1 MAAGRE
7 SIVEVGVGGGDAT
20 LASTGFGVSNDFG
33 TDRAALYQMA
43 VDLSAPDRMLTTL
56 APGQSEN
63 PDSVHFDDGLPGWRQ
78 SRPGLLLM
86 SRVLIE
92 DEATARV
99 LLEPSS

>member
-1 MAAGRE
+1 MFE
-7 SIVEVGVGGGDAT
+7 LGVGGGDAT

-56 APGQSEN
+56 APGQSERA
-63 PDSVHFDDGLPGWRQ
+63 DSLHFADGLERWRE

-86 SRVLIE
+86 SRVLVE

-99 LLEPSS
+99 LLEPGS